1 MGRQGDRT
9 YEHLP
14 GFLHFNTAKY
24 YNHAAPEKFIT
35 TYQHAIKNFSWD
47 KELIRVWYNLVWK
60 ECVPPHLHRST
71 FEHCLTLSPG
81 ALFVC
86 SKVLRLDL
94 LGPDG
99 RASGTRGK
107 WDGQA
112 VLTESFKDF
121 LSQTEDGRRT
131 WVALQDLVIKMVSL
145 DGVNY

>member
-1 MGRQGDRT
+1 M
-9 YEHLP
+9 
-14 GFLHFNTAKY
+14 
-24 YNHAAPEKFIT
+24 
-35 TYQHAIKNFSWD
+35 
-47 KELIRVWYNLVWK
+47 
-60 ECVPPHLHRST
+60 
-71 FEHCLTLSPG
+71 
-81 ALFVC
+81 FVC

-99 RASGTRGK
+99 RASDTRGE

-131 WVALQDLVIKMVSL
+131 WVALQDLVVKMVSL